1 MTRPEPA
8 DLEILD
14 GELQE
19 RIANDHLD
27 LCWGVGMVSGCK
39 RCKPELDR
47 MRWVGLVL
55 DAAMAIVVA
64 DSWTAGANPERE
76 EALDR
81 LERVFAM
88 FPEDEDYESLR
99 PR

>member
-1 MTRPEPA
+1 DPP
-8 DLEILD
+8 
-14 GELQE
+14 
-19 RIANDHLD
+19 
-27 LCWGVGMVSGCK
+27 MVSGCK

-55 DAAMAIVVA
+55 AAAADVVA
-64 DSWTAGANPERE
+64 QDPGTAGANPERE